1 MSYIIER
8 KIRGHIYLYKVE
20 AYWDREKKQARQINV
35 YLGPKEKAGTKKI
48 KQLLTRTVSKNYG
61 NIFFLEE
68 ISKSTGLYDVLKE
81 CYPDNYK
88 EILLN
93 AFYEITGESKNYLL
107 HHFQDGHYFE
117 DVKTMYSSDVS
128 SLHFTLG
135 SDEQSKLEFTKK
147 WIERLNPQHGIYYDI
162 TSFSFASY
170 STNNEF
176 VEWGYNRDKE
186 NLPQI
191 NLGMICC
198 QKTGLPFFY
207 TVFPGSIV
215 DVTTIK
221 NFIKYLNIYNLQDL
235 FLIMDKGF
243 FSVSNILGLIESDR
257 NLSLIIPL
265 PFSLKLSKELIMK
278 NSDIKN
284 MQNMFKYNEEILF
297 HKVVPASINGHD
309 LTAHVF
315 FNEKAEVELRHL
327 FYSKLMACE
336 SKIGKNKFQD
346 KEAFETYLNQEIPN
360 SYQKYLQYNDVDNT
374 FVRNETKINEY
385 LLKSGFYIL
394 ITNKTNLLREEIL
407 SFYRDKD
414 VIEKIFDTTKNEL
427 NTNRLRSHSKATAE
441 GRLFVKFIAI
451 ILYQQI
457 TKVMRENDM
466 FKKYSVTELLK
477 ELSKIKRIA
486 APDIEP
492 FTSECSKTQKEIL
505 AKFKIKNLT

>member
-8 KIRGHIYLYKVE
+8 KIRGHIYCYKVE
-20 AYWDREKKQARQINV
+20 SYWDKDKKQARQKSV
-35 YLGPKEKAGTKKI
+35 YLGPKEKAGSKKLKRI
-48 KQLLTRTVSKNYG
+48 LARTVSKNYG

-68 ISKSTGLYDVLKE
+68 IAKSVGLYDVLKE
-81 CYPDNYK
+81 CYPDHYK

-107 HHFQDGHYFE
+107 HHFQDEHYFA

-135 SDEQSKLEFTKK
+135 SDEESKMKFTKK
-147 WIERLNPQHGIYYDI
+147 WIESLHPQHGIYYDI
-162 TSFSFASY
+162 TSFSSY

-176 VEWGYNRDKE
+176 VEWGYNRDRE

-191 NLGMICC
+191 NLGMVCC

-221 NFIKYLNIYNLQDL
+221 NFIKYLNIYHLQDL
-235 FLIMDKGF
+235 FLIMDRGF
-243 FSVSNILGLIESDR
+243 FSVSNISELIKSDR

-265 PFSLKLSKELIMK
+265 PFSLKLSKELITN

-284 MQNMFKYNEEILF
+284 LPYMFQCNEEILF
-297 HKVVPASINGHD
+297 HKAVPASIHGHD
-309 LTAHVF
+309 FTAHIF
-315 FNEKAEVELRHL
+315 FNEKAEVDLRHL

-336 SKIGKNKFQD
+336 SKIRKSKYD
-346 KEAFETYLNQEIPN
+346 DEEAFETFLNQEIPN
-360 SYQKYLQYNDVDNT
+360 SYKKYFRYDGVNKT
-374 FVRNETKINEY
+374 FVRNETNINEY
-385 LLKSGFYIL
+385 LLKSGFFIL
-394 ITNKTNLLREEIL
+394 ITNKPNLLKEEIL

-414 VIEKIFDTTKNEL
+414 MVEKIFDTTKNEL
-427 NTNRLRSHSKATAE
+427 NTNRLRSHSKTTSE
-441 GRLFVKFIAI
+441 GRLFVKFIAT

-457 TKVMRENDM
+457 TKVMRELDM

-492 FTSECSKTQKEIL
+492 FTSECSKTQKDIME
-505 AKFKIKNLT
+505 KFKIKKLT